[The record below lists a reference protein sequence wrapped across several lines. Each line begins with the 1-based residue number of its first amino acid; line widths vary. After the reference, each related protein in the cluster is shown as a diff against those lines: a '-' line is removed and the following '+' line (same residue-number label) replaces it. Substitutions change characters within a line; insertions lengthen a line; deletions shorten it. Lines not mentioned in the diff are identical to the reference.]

1 MPIVAIVERF
11 SALHPEAPA
20 RVAEDRGRIVLSLS
34 GSFDIKLAADI
45 EILLASVIDLVEI
58 VHPLVLD
65 LAAVNYISSSGVGA
79 LAMAL
84 ARARKRNMSFF
95 VRNMTTKVRAVFEI
109 LGLLDFFAEESIDE

>member
-1 MPIVAIVERF
+1 
-11 SALHPEAPA
+11 
-20 RVAEDRGRIVLSLS
+20 
-34 GSFDIKLAADI
+34 LAADI